1 MPCLAPPPPF
11 LPFNLPPRCRAQHG
25 QGPRF
30 CTHPPPHP
38 HHPLPCLS
46 PALMHHF
53 RHTSSPSGA
62 VTAAE
67 QKPRRRAATPV
78 LLQKSLMPP
87 ALGNP
92 LPKPPAHLW
101 GCSAAQQPGC
111 RASTAGGEPAPLEQ
125 PRRVLARVP
134 AAPRHVPPWQR
145 LPATAGILMR
155 AGQRPASLSLLSG
168 GLRGTSWWGGG
179 SSTGTAASPGLLG
192 FYLAG
197 SWGCA
202 RLLRKLQHLPGK
214 PRAAS

>member
-1 MPCLAPPPPF
+1 MPGTT
-11 LPFNLPPRCRAQHG
+11 RSRAEVLH
-25 QGPRF
+25 
-30 CTHPPPHP
+30 THPPHP
-38 HHPLPCLS
+38 HHPLPCLG
-46 PALMHHF
+46 PVLMHHF

-67 QKPRRRAATPV
+67 QKPRRRAATSV
-78 LLQKSLMPP
+78 LLQKSLMPS
-87 ALGNP
+87 ALGNA

-111 RASTAGGEPAPLEQ
+111 RAGTAGGEPAPLEQ

-134 AAPRHVPPWQR
+134 AAPRHVPPWQQ
-145 LPATAGILMR
+145 LPATAGNLMR

-214 PRAAS
+214 PHAAS

>member
-1 MPCLAPPPPF
+1 MPGTT
-11 LPFNLPPRCRAQHG
+11 RSRAEVLH
-25 QGPRF
+25 
-30 CTHPPPHP
+30 TPPPHP
-38 HHPLPCLS
+38 HHPLPCLG

-111 RASTAGGEPAPLEQ
+111 RAGTAGGEPAPLEQ

-179 SSTGTAASPGLLG
+179 SSTGMAASPGLLG